1 MAIDFKPVGEKSTL
15 APQQVSVAAQGMG
28 SLAERIRD
36 LFGKRVNP
44 KEVMFFTTQLSLML
58 EIDTPLSL
66 ALKAIAA
73 EIQHPEFKRIILE
86 MQTKIEEGRQLSEA
100 MSYHPRIFSQQTVS
114 MIKAG
119 ETGGFLKKIL
129 DRVVEMQEKRQAIMS
144 QLRSALT
151 YPAVLLL
158 FGALVVVFVLVG
170 VLPKFTAFFEGKEH
184 ILPLTTRFLMA
195 TSDSLRNFW
204 WVYIVCL
211 VGLVILVTMFKNSRQ
226 GKRMID
232 KFLIG
237 GPIISGLTNKI
248 YTCEMLR
255 TLGYLMES
263 HVPLLEALDVTRPTI
278 WNHYYQQFVD
288 RIRVNIDQGGRFSQP
303 FATYPYIPET
313 VKQMVAIGEE
323 AGRLPD
329 VLMRLV
335 RYYDMEIEQALKK
348 VAALIEPVA
357 LIIMGG
363 LVGVVVSS
371 IILPLFRLSQ
381 ALR

>member
-15 APQQVSVAAQGMG
+15 APQPVSVATQGMG

-36 LFGKRVNP
+36 LFGKQVNP

-195 TSDSLRNFW
+195 TSDSLR
-204 WVYIVCL
+204 
-211 VGLVILVTMFKNSRQ
+211 
-226 GKRMID
+226 
-232 KFLIG
+232 
-237 GPIISGLTNKI
+237 
-248 YTCEMLR
+248 
-255 TLGYLMES
+255 
-263 HVPLLEALDVTRPTI
+263 
-278 WNHYYQQFVD
+278 
-288 RIRVNIDQGGRFSQP
+288 
-303 FATYPYIPET
+303 
-313 VKQMVAIGEE
+313 
-323 AGRLPD
+323 
-329 VLMRLV
+329 
-335 RYYDMEIEQALKK
+335 
-348 VAALIEPVA
+348 
-357 LIIMGG
+357 
-363 LVGVVVSS
+363 
-371 IILPLFRLSQ
+371 
-381 ALR
+381 